1 MKKIFLLIKLIFLAF
16 ILFSSILV
24 ISLWNINSDLPDSNI
39 SDYFPNEITKIYDTN
54 YDLLYHVGTK
64 DRFYLDYKKIPET
77 MIEAIISAEDK
88 NYFTHQGYDVR
99 GILRAA
105 IVNIKNIIF
114 QESNSY
120 VGASTITQQLVKNIL
135 LSNEKTIIRKI
146 KEVILSIRIENKYSK
161 EYILELYLN
170 EIYFGRRSYGVATA
184 SSNYF
189 NKSIYDLTIDEF
201 AYLASLPKGPN
212 NYDPNKNYKKAFE
225 RRNYVLYQ
233 MYLNKFITLDNFN
246 FYSNKKII
254 VSSHDI
260 KKYSKD
266 YDTDF
271 IINEVK
277 KINHNKSQ
285 AFYAQSTIDPFI
297 QKISEKSLIDS
308 LALLEK
314 KYRDWEGGFLKPLSE
329 INKDYLSH
337 WIEAKVIEI
346 NPEFIKVLSNN
357 KIINLDLNINKYG
370 PKKISPIK
378 FLNEGEYIYLSLIND
393 KYYLVQPIVING
405 SMVVINPFNGNI
417 LSLVGGTS
425 YSESN
430 FNRATQA
437 FRQPGSSIKPFI
449 YALALNK
456 KKFFPNTM
464 ILDSQITLSQGVNL
478 PIWVPKNYSNKSY
491 GEITFRRALET
502 SNNLVTLKIGLD
514 IGLNQVNSFFQK
526 IGLYESDN
534 KEIYSLLLGSVE
546 QNLITLVSNYSIFIN
561 GGYKVKPNIIKKI
574 VNDDGFSIDN
584 SSFYNC
590 SNCSFDNKS
599 RSYRKPEIKNN
610 RERVL
615 DELTAF
621 QILNILE
628 GAIIRGT
635 GKSLKEI
642 NYPIAGKTGTTNDS
656 KDLWFFGLTPEMVVG
671 IYVGYDKP
679 KKIGYKETGSSV
691 ALPVF
696 KKFIKSYL
704 NSNKVDLRAEFNI
717 PQGVIK
723 KYVDINDGSIFNKY
737 NSNLIE
743 DYFTQ
748 EQLTIIDKNDI
759 QGIN

>member
-1 MKKIFLLIKLIFLAF
+1 MKKIFLLFKLIFLAF
-16 ILFSSILV
+16 ILSGSILV
-24 ISLWNINSDLPDSNI
+24 ISLWNINADLPDSNI

-64 DRFYLDYKKIPET
+64 DRFYLDYKRIPRS

-88 NYFTHQGYDVR
+88 NYFTHQGFDVR
-99 GILRAA
+99 GIIRAA
-105 IVNIKNIIF
+105 TVNVKNIIF

-135 LSNEKTIIRKI
+135 LSSEKTIIRKI

-189 NKSIYDLTIDEF
+189 DKSIYDLTIDEF

-233 MYLNKFITLDNFN
+233 MYLNKFISLDDFN

-254 VSSHDI
+254 VSIYDV

-271 IINEVK
+271 IIGEVK
-277 KINHNKSQ
+277 KINDNKSQ
-285 AFYAQSTIDPFI
+285 AFYVQSTIDPFI

-308 LALLEK
+308 LALFEK

-346 NPEFIKVLSNN
+346 NQNFVKVSFNDQT
-357 KIINLDLNINKYG
+357 INLDLEINKYG
-370 PKKISPIK
+370 QKKLSPIN
-378 FLNEGEYIYLSLIND
+378 FLNKGEYVYLSFIDN
-393 KYYLVQPIVING
+393 KYHLVQPIIING

-425 YSESN
+425 YSKSN

-437 FRQPGSSIKPFI
+437 YRQPGSSIKPFI
-449 YALALNK
+449 YALALSK

-464 ILDSQITLSQGVNL
+464 ILDSQISLSQGDNL
-478 PIWVPKNYSNKSY
+478 PIWIPKNYSNKSY
-491 GEITFRRALET
+491 GEISFRRALET

-514 IGLNQVNSFFQK
+514 IGLNQVNSFFKK
-526 IGLYESDN
+526 IDLYESHN

-561 GGYKVKPNIIKKI
+561 GGYKIKPNIIKKI
-574 VNDDGFSIDN
+574 VNEDGFSMDN
-584 SSFYNC
+584 SSLYNC
-590 SNCSFDNKS
+590 NNCSFSNQS
-599 RSYRKPEIKNN
+599 RSYRKPEVKNN

-621 QILNILE
+621 QILSILE
-628 GAIIRGT
+628 GAITRGT

-642 NYPIAGKTGTTNDS
+642 SYPMAGKTGTTNDS

-671 IYVGYDKP
+671 VYVGYDKP
-679 KKIGYKETGSSV
+679 KTIGYKETGSSV

-696 KKFIKSYL
+696 KRFISSYL
-704 NSNKVDLRAEFNI
+704 NSNKADPHAKFTI

-723 KYVDINDGSIFNKY
+723 KYVDINDGSIFNK
-737 NSNLIE
+737 NNNNLIE

-748 EQLTIIDKNDI
+748 EQLKIIGKNEI